1 MSPSPSYCYHAEVLS
16 VTDGDTLKLRV
27 DVGFEGDRRIAVRLA
42 GVYAAERH
50 EEMGALH
57 TGHLRSLLPV
67 GSKVVVM
74 TQRNR
79 GSDVTTFGRY
89 VADVWCEDE
98 HVNEEMRRLIGK
110 AQGIGAAP

>member
-1 MSPSPSYCYHAEVLS
+1 MNPSPSYTYAAEVLS

-27 DVGFEGDRRIAVRLA
+27 DVGFEADRRLAVRLA
-42 GVYAAERH
+42 GVFAAERH
-50 EEMGALH
+50 EELGSLH

-67 GSKVVVM
+67 GSKVVVV

-89 VADVWCEDE
+89 VADVWCDGQ
-98 HVNEEMRRLIGK
+98 HVNEEMRRLIGEP
-110 AQGIGAAP
+110 QGAGAP